1 MATLN
6 QKLTISLASAG
17 LFALVN
23 LPCTYNFTNK
33 LSTDLLKVS
42 LYDQE
47 KRCPTNVGLVV
58 HALVFLLLTYASMY
72 KSGQPNGIKW
82 KHSIY
87 GALIFYLISSPA
99 VFSVVSKLFGDRF
112 STPDGCPKNEGI
124 LLHSLVYAG
133 VLLGVMYLPES
144 CAIIKLE
151 GVQMFNGLE
160 DLLNLRKMF

>member
-42 LYDQE
+42 LYDEE

-151 GVQMFNGLE
+151 GVQMFSGLE
-160 DLLNLRKMF
+160 DLLSLRKMF

>member
-6 QKLTISLASAG
+6 QKLSISLASAG

-33 LSTDLLKVS
+33 LSNDLLKVS
-42 LYDQE
+42 LYDEE

-72 KSGQPNGIKW
+72 KSNQPDGIKW

-87 GALIFYLISSPA
+87 GALIFYLVSSPA
-99 VFSVVSKLFGDRF
+99 VYSVVSKLFGDRF

-124 LLHSLVYAG
+124 LLHSLVYAS

-144 CAIIKLE
+144 CAIIKID
-151 GVQMFNGLE
+151 GLHMSSGLD
-160 DLLNLRKMF
+160 DLLGLRKMF